1 MMSKIR
7 AIAWKE
13 IYTTFTDRTLI
24 LIMIVTPL
32 AISTIVGLA
41 FGGLGS
47 GDVPIRDIPVALLNF
62 DEGSSFGANYGAI
75 FTSALV
81 PSEGESGDGTSSFG
95 DCPWVTDDG
104 AANTPPGGG
113 ITLFDLTDTIIFDAA
128 AAEAL
133 INSEDSDYAVPDAEV
148 GSPAYIEAVA
158 RQAVD
163 NGTYVAMIVIPSGY
177 TESVTYIPVLHPR
190 IEAMNVTVYAN
201 SGSPVSASIIRS
213 VVESITNQIATGNI
227 AAAATFAQMELDY
240 GLVATGQVAQQVDMQ
255 TVFTCAFSPALS
267 TVGMDTQTVTGE
279 SGNVLVQILVAV
291 GSGQA
296 MFFALFTA
304 QFGVLS
310 IHDERRNWTLQRLI
324 MSPTSRNAILTGK
337 LIGVWVTV
345 IFQLVL
351 LMVALSAV
359 ASILQ
364 GQLII
369 IWGNNFL
376 AIVFILLAASIA
388 VSGLGM
394 LLVGI
399 IRTPEQVNTIS
410 PVINLAMAALGGS
423 FGFALPQAVSQFSL
437 IYWGTQAFNQIA
449 GGAATGDIVLHL
461 LVLVAQGAVMFGIGL
476 VLFNRR
482 FEMA

>member
-1 MMSKIR
+1 MMSKIW

-41 FGGLGS
+41 FGGLSS

-75 FTSALV
+75 FASALV
-81 PSEGESGDGTSSFG
+81 PSDSDDTGTGAFG
-95 DCPWVTDDG
+95 DCPWVTDEASTDSQQG
-104 AANTPPGGG
+104 RG
-113 ITLFDLTDTIIFDAA
+113 ITLFDLTETVVFDAA

-133 INSEDSDYAVPDAEV
+133 VNSDDGDYAVPDAEV

-163 NGTYVAMIVIPSGY
+163 NGTYIAMIVIPPGF

-190 IEAMNVTVYAN
+190 IDAANVTVYAN
-201 SGSPVSASIIRS
+201 SGSPVSSSIIRS
-213 VVESITNQIATGNI
+213 VVDSLTNQIATGNI

-255 TVFTCAFSPALS
+255 TVYTCAFSPALS
-267 TVGMDTQTVTGE
+267 SVGIDTQTVTGE
-279 SGNVLVQILVAV
+279 SGNALAQILVAV
-291 GSGQA
+291 GAGQA

-324 MSPTSRNAILTGK
+324 MSPTSRNSILTGK

-364 GQLII
+364 GQFII
-369 IWGNNFL
+369 IWGTNFF
-376 AIVFILLAASIA
+376 AIVLVLLAASIA

-394 LLVGI
+394 LLVGV

-410 PVINLAMAALGGS
+410 PVINIAMAALGGS

-437 IYWGTQAFNQIA
+437 IYWGTQAFHQIA
-449 GGAATGDIVLHL
+449 SGAATGDIVLHL